1 MEDITEMLRDS
12 AAGFLAGRY
21 DLAKLRGQIGQPR
34 VLDRALWREMGALG
48 WLGLGL
54 PESIGGSGMG
64 LREASVLAEQFGRSA
79 FVAPYVATSVM
90 PSALLAH
97 AASSSL
103 AADLAASLQRG
114 DKVLSVAWQEH
125 LDELDAG
132 QPSARLTGGRIS
144 GRKIFVPAAD
154 SADLLMVSVVTDS
167 GVAVVVVAADAEGLT
182 RNDQAAGLGT
192 ASTLE
197 FSTVPILGGSALLVG
212 APALAAL
219 QAALDAGRVALAAQL
234 QGLAAGLLD
243 RTLDHVKARVQ
254 FARPIGS
261 FQAIQHRC
269 VDLFIAVQLAGA
281 SWRHALKQI
290 ERGNGIAAVSA
301 AKARCADVAQRCSRE
316 AIQMHGAMGFTEEV
330 DVGLYV
336 RAALHGYGWLGSPLH
351 HRRRFLRL
359 QDAAQLET
367 FNV

>member
-1 MEDITEMLRDS
+1 MDDIAEMLRKS
-12 AAGFLAGRY
+12 AAGFLADRY
-21 DLAKLRGQIGQPR
+21 DLAKLRGQIGQSR
-34 VLDRALWREMGALG
+34 VLDRDLWREMGALG

-79 FVAPYVATSVM
+79 FVAPYVAASVM
-90 PSALLAH
+90 PSALLAP
-97 AASSSL
+97 AESSPQ
-103 AADLAASLQRG
+103 AVDLAASLQSG
-114 DKVLSVAWQEH
+114 DKVLTLAWQEH
-125 LDELDAG
+125 IDELDAG
-132 QPSARLTGGRIS
+132 QPSARLTEGRIS

-154 SADLLMVSVVTDS
+154 SADVLLVSVVTEG
-167 GVAVVVVAADAEGLT
+167 GVAVVVVAADAQGLT
-182 RNDQAAGLGT
+182 RVDQAGGLGT
-192 ASTLE
+192 VSTLE
-197 FSTVPILGGSALLVG
+197 FDHVPILGGSALLVG
-212 APALAAL
+212 ALALVAL

-243 RTLDHVKARVQ
+243 RTLEYVKGRVQ

-261 FQAIQHRC
+261 FQTIQHRC
-269 VDLFIAVQLAGA
+269 VDLFIAVRLAGA
-281 SWRHALKQI
+281 SWRHALQQL
-290 ERGNGIAAVSA
+290 ERGDATAAVSA
-301 AKARCADVAQRCSRE
+301 AKARCADVAQRCGRE

-351 HRRRFLRL
+351 HRRRFMRVHKV
-359 QDAAQLET
+359 AQLEA